1 MRGMEASRNLE
12 ELRERISSVD
22 EALLK
27 LLAERLELAKA
38 IGKAKRDSGTPHF
51 LPEREQ
57 EVLERALKF
66 APSLPQGL
74 VRDVFRALIS
84 HCRAVQERPTFAC
97 LGPEGSFSEQ
107 ALRGLVGDEV
117 EVLHKESVEE
127 VFSSLS
133 RGEIRWG
140 IVPIENSIGGTVL
153 ETLDSFLRAAPSV
166 RIRVELSM
174 EVELVLASEAK
185 SLEEIE
191 EVRSHPQALSQ
202 SRNWLSKNLPRAR
215 RAATNS
221 TSAAAAEV
229 KGNRRL
235 GAICSRLAAR
245 TYGLEVLASHVED
258 NPGNVTRFWLIST
271 EEAPNSRQD
280 KTSILFNV
288 PHRPGT
294 LFRALKPLYEAK
306 LNLTHIQSRPMPGST
321 FEYIF
326 FVDFEGGIS
335 EERVRRA
342 LEEMRALCSFLK
354 VLGSYPVAR

>member
-1 MRGMEASRNLE
+1 MREMETSRKLE
-12 ELRERISSVD
+12 ELRKKVGSVD
-22 EALLK
+22 ERLLR
-27 LLAERLELAKA
+27 LLEERLELARA
-38 IGKAKRDSGTPHF
+38 IGEAKREVGASLF

-57 EVLERALKF
+57 EVLERALNL
-66 APSLPQGL
+66 APSLPHGL
-74 VRDVFRALIS
+74 VREVFRAIVS
-84 HCRAVQERPTFAC
+84 HCRAVQERPAFAC

-107 ALRGLVGDEV
+107 ALRRLVGDEI

-127 VFSSLS
+127 VFSSMS
-133 RGEIRWG
+133 RGEVRWG

-153 ETLDSFLRAAPSV
+153 ETLDSFMRAAPSV
-166 RIRVELSM
+166 KIRVEIPM
-174 EVELVLASEAK
+174 EVELVLASEAD

-202 SRNWLSKNLPRAR
+202 SRNWLSRNLPGAR
-215 RAATNS
+215 RTATNS
-221 TSAAAAEV
+221 TSAAAAEA
-229 KGNRRL
+229 KGNRSV
-235 GAICSRLAAR
+235 GAVCSRLAAR
-245 TYGLEVLASHVED
+245 IYDLKVLASHVED

-271 EEAPNSRQD
+271 EEAPPSRQD

-294 LFRALKPLYEAK
+294 LFKALKPLYEAG

-326 FVDFEGGIS
+326 FVDFEGGTS

-342 LEEMRALCSFLK
+342 LEEMKSLCSFLK